1 MAYKMKFLILT
12 LPILLTGCLT
22 YPSVVC
28 KDGKMYSK
36 VGVTS
41 IYTATEMSC
50 IEVKNY
56 FQTEKE

>member
-1 MAYKMKFLILT
+1 MVFKIKILVVV
-12 LPILLTGCLT
+12 LPLLLSGCLT

-41 IYTATEMSC
+41 VYTATEMSC

>member
-1 MAYKMKFLILT
+1 MKFLILT

-41 IYTATEMSC
+41 VYTATEMSC